1 MSKPEFT
8 LRTSIYPSIEPE
20 QFEQSLAGKVA
31 LVTGSG
37 RGIGKHIAYAL
48 AKSGASVAV
57 TGRTKSQVDETTQE
71 LSKSFPNVKVIGV
84 IGDVCKRS
92 DLERLVEEVWLSV
105 WFSSEIYTDE
115 MTC

>member
-8 LRTSIYPSIEPE
+8 QRITIYPSIEPE
-20 QFEQSLAGKVA
+20 QFKYSLTGKVA

-48 AKSGASVAV
+48 ARSGASVAI
-57 TGRTKSQVDETTQE
+57 TGRTQYQVNETTQE
-71 LSKSFPNVKVIGV
+71 LAKSFPNVKVIGF

-92 DLERLVEEVWLSV
+92 DLERLVEQV
-105 WFSSEIYTDE
+105 
-115 MTC
+115 